1 MAFLLLHNYT
11 DFISIMSFHLKVI
24 IDNIE
29 LIIVNKEPII
39 LMIPS
44 IFKLMLSFLFLK
56 FNKNSTKD
64 KKNIGIDSDIKI
76 INTQIYSLYIIDI
89 NKKGKPETKI
99 YCALSLKFC
108 SSKPRPIKPK
118 VKKATAMILIIL
130 LSFFTH
136 SFINLFNFTLIFI
149 FTIF

>member
-1 MAFLLLHNYT
+1 
-11 DFISIMSFHLKVI
+11 MSFHLKVI

-89 NKKGKPETKI
+89 NKKGNQKLKYIVPEPQVLQFKAKTYKTK
-99 YCALSLKFC
+99 
-108 SSKPRPIKPK
+108 SKK
-118 VKKATAMILIIL
+118 L
-130 LSFFTH
+130 LQ
-136 SFINLFNFTLIFI
+136 
-149 FTIF
+149 